1 MSSTAR
7 AGAGARTLHR
17 SPRERAS
24 HRAKIDAP
32 THHVS
37 AVLRRL
43 RQRFSTRNLLVP
55 SRARAGLA
63 KLAVRRV
70 GHTFANE
77 VVALRNVDIDVHSG
91 EFVCL
96 LGPSGCG
103 KSTLLY
109 ALAGLVKPSG
119 GHISLDGRDVK
130 GPGPDRILV
139 FQAPALYPWL
149 TVRQN
154 LVFVLRA
161 KGLDRLEAIMRA
173 REFIARVHLEGFENA
188 LPHQLSGGM
197 SMRVALARALAMD
210 PSVLLMDEPFGALDA
225 QTRSH
230 MHELLQTIWMRERKT
245 VVFVT
250 HDIREA
256 LVLGNRVVVM
266 AGRPGRVLQDLEVR
280 LPRPR
285 DPDADALVELSRRIR
300 ALLAHAERVSDTP
313 PPVVAGKEAR
323 HEEAAPGAGYVPGG
337 TPPPVGAGL

>member
-1 MSSTAR
+1 M
-7 AGAGARTLHR
+7 L
-17 SPRERAS
+17 
-24 HRAKIDAP
+24 K
-32 THHVS
+32 
-37 AVLRRL
+37 RL

-130 GPGPDRILV
+130 GPGPDRVLV

-161 KGLDRLEAIMRA
+161 KKLGRLEALMRA

-323 HEEAAPGAGYVPGG
+323 HEEAAPGAGCVPGG
-337 TPPPVGAGL
+337 SPPPVGAGL

>member
-1 MSSTAR
+1 
-7 AGAGARTLHR
+7 
-17 SPRERAS
+17 
-24 HRAKIDAP
+24 
-32 THHVS
+32 
-37 AVLRRL
+37 VLRALRKRL
-43 RQRFSTRNLLVP
+43 STRHLLVP
-55 SRARAGLA
+55 SRARQGLA

-70 GHTFANE
+70 DHTFANE

-119 GHISLDGRDVK
+119 GHISLDGADVT
-130 GPGPDRILV
+130 GPGPDRVLV
-139 FQAPALYPWL
+139 FQEPALYPWL

-161 KGLDRLEAIMRA
+161 KGLSRA
-173 REFIARVHLEGFENA
+173 AAQRRAHEFILRVHLEGFEHA

-197 SMRVALARALAMD
+197 RMRVSLARALAID

-230 MHELLQTIWMRERKT
+230 MHELLQAIWIRDRKT

-256 LVLGNRVVVM
+256 LVLGDRVVVM

-285 DPDADALVELSRRIR
+285 DPDDGALVELSRRIR
-300 ALLAHAERVSDTP
+300 QMLGRAELASDTP
-313 PPVVAGKEAR
+313 PP
-323 HEEAAPGAGYVPGG
+323 AAPATKEEKDEEVAAREGRVPDVN
-337 TPPPVGAGL
+337 PPSVGAGL

>member
-1 MSSTAR
+1 V
-7 AGAGARTLHR
+7 
-17 SPRERAS
+17 
-24 HRAKIDAP
+24 P

-37 AVLRRL
+37 AVLKRL
-43 RQRFSTRNLLVP
+43 RQRFSTRNMLVP

-77 VVALRNVDIDVHSG
+77 VIALRNVDIDVHSG

-139 FQAPALYPWL
+139 FQSPALFPWL

-161 KGLDRLEAIMRA
+161 KGLGRLEAGLRA
-173 REFIARVHLEGFENA
+173 REFIKRVHLEPFVNA

-230 MHELLQTIWMRERKT
+230 MHELLQSIWMRERKT

-256 LVLGNRVVVM
+256 LVLGDRVVVM

-285 DPDADALVELSRRIR
+285 DPDDEALVELSRRIR
-300 ALLAHAERVSDTP
+300 AMLARAERVSDTP
-313 PPVVAGKEAR
+313 PPIPASRETA
-323 HEEAAPGAGYVPGG
+323 HEEAAPGAGRIPGG
-337 TPPPVGAGL
+337 TPPPMGAGL

>member
-1 MSSTAR
+1 MF
-7 AGAGARTLHR
+7 
-17 SPRERAS
+17 
-24 HRAKIDAP
+24 
-32 THHVS
+32 
-37 AVLRRL
+37 RRL
-43 RQRFSTRNLLVP
+43 RQRLASRHLLVP

-70 GHTFANE
+70 GHKFANE

-119 GHISLDGRDVK
+119 GHISLDGSDVV
-130 GPGPDRILV
+130 GPGPDRIMV
-139 FQAPALYPWL
+139 FQDPALYPWL

-161 KGLDRLEAIMRA
+161 KGLRRAEAERRA
-173 REFIARVHLEGFENA
+173 HEFIRLVHLEEFEA
-188 LPHQLSGGM
+188 TLPHQLSGGM
-197 SMRVALARALAMD
+197 RMRVSLARALAMD

-225 QTRSH
+225 QTRSR
-230 MHELLQTIWMRERKT
+230 MHELLQAIWMRDRKT

-256 LVLGNRVVVM
+256 LVLGDRVVVM
-266 AGRPGRVLQDLEVR
+266 AGRPGRGLQDLEVR

-285 DPDADALVELSRRIR
+285 DPDAEAIVDLSRRIR
-300 ALLAHAERVSDTP
+300 SMLAEAQRASDTP
-313 PPVVAGKEAR
+313 PP
-323 HEEAAPGAGYVPGG
+323 
-337 TPPPVGAGL
+337 TPPGQKESLDDDLVAPPPVRVRGGVAPDVGAGL

>member
-1 MSSTAR
+1 M
-7 AGAGARTLHR
+7 
-17 SPRERAS
+17 
-24 HRAKIDAP
+24 
-32 THHVS
+32 S
-37 AVLRRL
+37 AVLKRL
-43 RQRFSTRNLLVP
+43 RQRYWSRKLLVP
-55 SRARAGLA
+55 SRARTGLA

-70 GHTFANE
+70 GHTFSNE

-130 GPGPDRILV
+130 GPGPDRMLV
-139 FQAPALYPWL
+139 FQAPALFPWL

-154 LVFVLRA
+154 IVFVLRA
-161 KGLDRLEAIMRA
+161 KGLRRPEALQRA
-173 REFIARVHLEGFENA
+173 RAFIRRVHLEPFENA

-210 PSVLLMDEPFGALDA
+210 PAVLLMDEPFGALDA

-230 MHELLQTIWMRERKT
+230 MHELLQSIWMRERKT

-256 LVLGNRVVVM
+256 LVLGDRVVVM
-266 AGRPGRVLQDLEVR
+266 AGRPGRVLEDLEVR

-285 DPDADALVELSRRIR
+285 DPDAEELVELSRRIR
-300 ALLAHAERVSDTP
+300 MLLARAERVSETP
-313 PPVVAGKEAR
+313 PPIAARKEPE
-323 HEEAAPGAGYVPGG
+323 HEQADPGAGRVSGRTVP
-337 TPPPVGAGL
+337 PLGAGL

>member
-1 MSSTAR
+1 VPQLTV
-7 AGAGARTLHR
+7 
-17 SPRERAS
+17 AS
-24 HRAKIDAP
+24 VEP
-32 THHVS
+32 TRCVRPIIKP
-37 AVLRRL
+37 VLNRL
-43 RQRFSTRNLLVP
+43 RQHLSTRNLLVP
-55 SRARAGLA
+55 SRAREGLA

-70 GHTFANE
+70 DHTFANE
-77 VVALRNVDIDVHSG
+77 VVALKNVDIDVHSG

-109 ALAGLVKPSG
+109 ALAGLVRPSG
-119 GHISLDGRDVK
+119 GHISLDGQDVT
-130 GPGPDRILV
+130 GPGPDRVLV
-139 FQAPALYPWL
+139 FQEPALFPWL

-161 KGLDRLEAIMRA
+161 KGLGRQEADARA
-173 REFIARVHLEGFENA
+173 RQFVQRVHLDGFEGA

-197 SMRVALARALAMD
+197 RMRVALARALAID

-230 MHELLQTIWMRERKT
+230 MHDLLQAIWMRDRKT

-250 HDIREA
+250 HNIREA
-256 LVLGNRVVVM
+256 LVLGDRVVVM

-285 DPDADALVELSRRIR
+285 DPDDAALVELSRRIR
-300 ALLAHAERVSDTP
+300 AMLARAQRATPTP
-313 PPVVAGKEAR
+313 PPIAPVRKENADD
-323 HEEAAPGAGYVPGG
+323 ETAPPTGRLPDG
-337 TPPPVGAGL
+337 TAPDVGAGL